1 MVAATLNC
9 LAVRYALFRGQ
20 VCLWY
25 HYL

>member
-9 LAVRYALFRGQ
+9 LAVRYTLFRGQ
-20 VCLWY
+20 VCLWC